1 MNDQLTSLSIF
12 EASHDRARSRI
23 RHRSGAGSDRLR
35 PAPAPNMPLT
45 PQAERLILRYAP
57 EADLSVL
64 TMKDYAVIR
73 QMVYRKDYFWR
84 KRSDIRAYIR
94 ANGG

>member
-1 MNDQLTSLSIF
+1 MIARAVASAIVLALVLT
-12 EASHDRARSRI
+12 
-23 RHRSGAGSDRLR
+23 GCG